1 MLYRARF
8 ADPPAPGFRL
18 GYVPGLRPIVGRWRN
33 GEIRV
38 NPQGPHTQIGSIGW
52 TERTGG
58 VLTVR
63 ERISLARP
71 LLRGLRGI
79 IAGRLAMATRTH
91 AGRRNSVDPKALV
104 PPDSFLAREAEEA
117 AHDLLTPVLL
127 NHSRRAYAW
136 GAVIAALDDVEF
148 DRELLYVAAM
158 FHDTGLPSRVP
169 DVDFT
174 VRSAALVRDFTDR
187 HGVPEVRREL
197 VTNAIALHYTPGV
210 GLESGPEAFLLSA
223 GAAVDV
229 FGLRSNHVPDAVRK
243 TVVEDYPRL
252 GFKREFAG
260 LLRAEAKQVPHGRA
274 WFLRHFALSD
284 VIIRLAPFR
293 G

>member
-1 MLYRARF
+1 VNQQ
-8 ADPPAPGFRL
+8 AP
-18 GYVPGLRPIVGRWRN
+18 N
-33 GEIRV
+33 A
-38 NPQGPHTQIGSIGW
+38 QIGSIGW

-71 LLRGLRGI
+71 LLRGHGGI
-79 IAGRLAMATRTH
+79 IVGRLAMATRTH
-91 AGRRNSVDPKALV
+91 SGRRNSVDPKALV
-104 PPDSFLAREAEEA
+104 PPDSLLAREAEAA

-136 GAVIAALDDVEF
+136 GAVIAALDEVEF

-158 FHDTGLPSRVP
+158 FHDTGLPTQVP

-174 VRSAALVRDFTDR
+174 VRSAALARDFTDL
-187 HGVPEVRREL
+187 HDVPEVRREL

-210 GLESGPEAFLLSA
+210 GVESGAEAFLLSA

-229 FGLRSNHVPDAVRK
+229 FGLRSNHVPDAVRE
-243 TVVEDYPRL
+243 TVVQDYARV

-274 WFLRHFALSD
+274 WYLHRFALSD
-284 VIIRLAPFR
+284 VTIRLAPFR

>member
-1 MLYRARF
+1 
-8 ADPPAPGFRL
+8 
-18 GYVPGLRPIVGRWRN
+18 
-33 GEIRV
+33 V
-38 NPQGPHTQIGSIGW
+38 NQQATDAQIGSIGW

-71 LLRGLRGI
+71 LLRGHRAI
-79 IAGRLAMATRTH
+79 IVGRLAMATRTH
-91 AGRRNSVDPKALV
+91 SGRRNSVDPKTLV
-104 PPDSFLAREAEEA
+104 PPDSLMAREAEAA

-136 GAVIAALDDVEF
+136 GAVIAALDGLDF

-158 FHDTGLPSRVP
+158 FHDTGLPTRVP

-174 VRSAALVRDFTDR
+174 VRSAALARDFTDV
-187 HGVPEVRREL
+187 HGVPEERREL

-210 GLESGPEAFLLSA
+210 GLECGAEAFLLSA

-229 FGLRSNHVPDAVRK
+229 FGLRSDQVPDAVRK
-243 TVVEDYPRL
+243 TVVQDYPRV

-274 WFLRHFALSD
+274 WYLHRFALSD
-284 VIIRLAPFR
+284 VTIRLAPFP

>member
-1 MLYRARF
+1 MEE
-8 ADPPAPGFRL
+8 
-18 GYVPGLRPIVGRWRN
+18 RW
-33 GEIRV
+33 IRV
-38 NPQGPHTQIGSIGW
+38 NQQAPNAQIGSIDW

-71 LLRGLRGI
+71 LLRGHRGI
-79 IAGRLAMATRTH
+79 IVGRLAMATRTH
-91 AGRRNSVDPKALV
+91 SGRRNSVDRKALV
-104 PPDSFLAREAEEA
+104 PPNSLLAREAEA
-117 AHDLLTPVLL
+117 AARDLLTPVLL

-136 GAVIAALDDVEF
+136 GAVIAELDKVKF

-158 FHDTGLPSRVP
+158 FHDTGLPTRVS

-174 VRSAALVRDFTDR
+174 VRSAALAREFTDL
-187 HGVPEVRREL
+187 HHVPEVWREL
-197 VTNAIALHYTPGV
+197 VANAIALHYTPGV
-210 GLESGPEAFLLSA
+210 GLDSGAEAFLLSA

-229 FGLRSNHVPDAVRK
+229 FGLRSNHIPDAVREA
-243 TVVEDYPRL
+243 VVRHYPRV
-252 GFKREFAG
+252 GFKRELAW

-274 WFLRHFALSD
+274 WYLHRFALSD
-284 VIIRLAPFR
+284 VAIRLAPFH

>member
-1 MLYRARF
+1 MNQQE
-8 ADPPAPGFRL
+8 PNAP
-18 GYVPGLRPIVGRWRN
+18 
-33 GEIRV
+33 
-38 NPQGPHTQIGSIGW
+38 IGSIGW

-71 LLRGLRGI
+71 LLRAHRDI
-79 IAGRLAMATRTH
+79 IAGSLAMATRIH
-91 AGRRNSVDPKALV
+91 SGRRNSVDPEALA
-104 PPDSFLAREAEEA
+104 PPDTLLAREAEA
-117 AHDLLTPVLL
+117 AAQERLTPALL

-136 GAVIAALDDVEF
+136 GAAIAALDDVEF
-148 DRELLYVAAM
+148 DHELLYVAAM

-174 VRSAALVRDFTDR
+174 VRSAALARDFTDF
-187 HGVPEVRREL
+187 HGVPEARREL
-197 VTNAIALHYTPGV
+197 VTNAIALHHTPGV
-210 GLESGPEAFLLSA
+210 GVESGAEAFLLSA

-243 TVVEDYPRL
+243 TVVQDYPRV

-260 LLRAEAKQVPHGRA
+260 RLRAEAKQVPHGRA
-274 WFLRHFALSD
+274 WYLHRFALSD
-284 VIIRLAPFR
+284 VTIRLAPFR